1 MTLKLITLSAPSLQ
15 KNPVFPDDES
25 TRASFV
31 ARIRAPLQKSLT
43 FRQNSPALYEK
54 SPTKRHTRP
63 LSGVGRTLSNQTNAQ
78 HQTALLVA
86 AARSPDRYRIMP
98 LMFYVCVC
106 DTVCYWLL

>member
-1 MTLKLITLSAPSLQ
+1 MTPRLITLSAPSMQ
-15 KNPVFPDDES
+15 KNPVFPDYES

-31 ARIRAPLQKSLT
+31 ARSPASLLT

-63 LSGVGRTLSNQTNAQ
+63 LSRVGRPLSNQTNAL

-86 AARSPDRYRIMP
+86 AARPPDRYRIMP
-98 LMFYVCVC
+98 FMIYVCVC